1 VLRILSGRDTNVALR
16 NVAHYNNGAI
26 CNIEIYAV
34 LYLMIYNLHE
44 RFLAAE
50 KTLSP
55 FMPEKN
61 LLVRIPTKACLRPEI
76 CCIESKA
83 GVKETNLKRE

>member
-1 VLRILSGRDTNVALR
+1 
-16 NVAHYNNGAI
+16 
-26 CNIEIYAV
+26 
-34 LYLMIYNLHE
+34 MIYNLHE